1 MVSLSLKSLIVMYEE
16 KAMQKTF
23 TWTLANG
30 STARAVLVAD
40 TISLGGAL
48 AQIDLKPPS
57 PTLTIIGG
65 ASKISD
71 ADLHKLRELFFN
83 VLAPLA
89 QSLQA
94 VIVDGGTNSGIM
106 HLIGQARAS
115 TGGAFPLVGVVPV
128 GKIITQDAPPNL
140 GKLEPHHTH
149 FVLSPGKQWGDE
161 SPWLARTATTLAG
174 GKSSLTLLANGGD
187 VAWQDVSASLDQ
199 GRTVVIIAGSGR
211 TADILAEAV
220 RGRSE
225 NQQARDM
232 AASGL
237 LHILDIHSSAEAL
250 KQSLLKMFK
259 NV

>member
-1 MVSLSLKSLIVMYEE
+1 MVSLSLKSFIVMYEE
-16 KAMQKTF
+16 KVMQKTF

-40 TISLGGAL
+40 TISLAGSL
-48 AQIDLKPPS
+48 AQIDLKPS
-57 PTLTIIGG
+57 YPTLAIVGG
-65 ASKISD
+65 ASKIDD
-71 ADLHKLRELFFN
+71 ADLNKLRELFFH

-106 HLIGQARAS
+106 RLIGLARAS
-115 TGGAFPLVGVVPV
+115 TGGTFPLVGVLPA
-128 GKIITQDAPPNL
+128 GKIITRDAAPNL
-140 GKLEPHHTH
+140 EKLEAYHTH

-161 SPWLARTATTLAG
+161 APWLARTVTALAG
-174 GKSSLTLLANGGD
+174 GKPSLTLLANGGD
-187 VAWQDVSASLDQ
+187 VAWQDVRASIDQ
-199 GRTVVIIAGSGR
+199 GRPIAIIAGSGR

-220 RGRSE
+220 RGRPE
-225 NQQARDM
+225 NQQARDL

-237 LHILDIHSSAEAL
+237 LRVLDIHSSVEVL
-250 KQSLLKMFK
+250 RQSLLRMFK

>member
-1 MVSLSLKSLIVMYEE
+1 
-16 KAMQKTF
+16 MQKTF
-23 TWTLANG
+23 VWTLANG
-30 STARAVLVAD
+30 STARAVLAAD
-40 TISLGGAL
+40 GISLAGTL
-48 AQIDLKPPS
+48 SQIDLKPPS
-57 PTLTIIGG
+57 PTLAIIGG
-65 ASKISD
+65 ASKID
-71 ADLHKLRELFFN
+71 AADLNKLRGLFFH

-94 VIVDGGTNSGIM
+94 VIVDGGTNSGLM

-115 TGGAFPLVGVVPV
+115 MNGTFPLVGVLPA
-128 GKIITQDAPPNL
+128 GKIIVQDAAPNL
-140 GKLEPHHTH
+140 AKLEPYHTH

-161 SPWLARTATTLAG
+161 SPWLARTVTALAG
-174 GKSSLTLLANGGD
+174 GKSSLTVLANGGD
-187 VAWQDVSASLDQ
+187 VSWQDVTASLDQ

-220 RGRSE
+220 RGRPE

-237 LHILDIHSSAEAL
+237 LRVLDIHSSAEAL
-250 KQSLLKMFK
+250 KQSLLGMLK

>member
-1 MVSLSLKSLIVMYEE
+1 MYEE

-40 TISLGGAL
+40 TISLAGAL
-48 AQIDLKPPS
+48 AQVDLKPS
-57 PTLTIIGG
+57 YPTLAIVGG
-65 ASKISD
+65 ASKID
-71 ADLHKLRELFFN
+71 GADLYKLRELFFH
-83 VLAPLA
+83 VLAPLV

-106 HLIGQARAS
+106 RLIGQARAS
-115 TGGAFPLVGVVPV
+115 IGGTFPLVGVLPA
-128 GKIITQDAPPNL
+128 GKIIAQDAAPNL
-140 GKLEPHHTH
+140 EKLETHHTH

-161 SPWLARTATTLAG
+161 SPWLARTVTALAG
-174 GKSSLTLLANGGD
+174 GKPSLTLLANGGD
-187 VAWQDVSASLDQ
+187 IAWQDVTASLDQ
-199 GRTVVIIAGSGR
+199 RRRVAIIAGSGR

-220 RGRSE
+220 RGRPE
-225 NQQARDM
+225 NQQARDL

-237 LHILDIHSSAEAL
+237 LRVLDIHSSTEVL
-250 KQSLLKMFK
+250 KQSLLRMFK